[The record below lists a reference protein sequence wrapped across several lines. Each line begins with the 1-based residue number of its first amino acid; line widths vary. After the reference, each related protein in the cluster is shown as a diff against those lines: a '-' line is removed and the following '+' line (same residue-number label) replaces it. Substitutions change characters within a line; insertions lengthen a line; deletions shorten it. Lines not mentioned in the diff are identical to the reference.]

1 MLNNYLKLIRM
12 KDYLM
17 NKKQFAEFLEIDD
30 RQYNRY
36 ENSVVQPSLEIAL
49 KIAQKLNKNVNEI
62 WEIQRN
68 SDWYAILSTYM
79 HIFLL
84 TCIILYY
91 TNNILMYV
99 RRKYMFNIKDCI
111 KYVLDYIDDRL
122 NYSES
127 KIKRKP
133 IKWVVWLENVLKNL
147 TNLWYWIIRFLR
159 LVLISVV
166 LIIFLVLL
174 FRLI

>member
-1 MLNNYLKLIRM
+1 
-12 KDYLM
+12 
-17 NKKQFAEFLEIDD
+17 
-30 RQYNRY
+30 
-36 ENSVVQPSLEIAL
+36 
-49 KIAQKLNKNVNEI
+49 
-62 WEIQRN
+62 
-68 SDWYAILSTYM
+68 
-79 HIFLL
+79 
-84 TCIILYY
+84 
-91 TNNILMYV
+91 
-99 RRKYMFNIKDCI
+99 MFNIKDCI

>member
-68 SDWYAILSTYM
+68 SD
-79 HIFLL
+79 
-84 TCIILYY
+84 
-91 TNNILMYV
+91 
-99 RRKYMFNIKDCI
+99 
-111 KYVLDYIDDRL
+111 
-122 NYSES
+122 
-127 KIKRKP
+127 
-133 IKWVVWLENVLKNL
+133 
-147 TNLWYWIIRFLR
+147 
-159 LVLISVV
+159 
-166 LIIFLVLL
+166 
-174 FRLI
+174 